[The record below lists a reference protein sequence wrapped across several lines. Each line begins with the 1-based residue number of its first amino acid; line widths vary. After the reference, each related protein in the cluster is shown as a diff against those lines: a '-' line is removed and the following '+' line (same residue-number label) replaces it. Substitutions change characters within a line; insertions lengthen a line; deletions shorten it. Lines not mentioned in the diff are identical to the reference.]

1 MDYSQELKTKVVEEF
16 LAGNIRKSE
25 LRKKYNILGNGTID
39 RWIIKYNK
47 DKINFDTFNGSKNE
61 GNYFNNGTVI
71 MSKQQVNTLDSLTK
85 QVKELEKEV
94 AKLQNDRDTFK
105 YKSIIYENLVEF
117 AEKKYKINIKKN
129 I

>member
-1 MDYSQELKTKVVEEF
+1 MYYSQELKTKVVEEF

-25 LRKKYNILGNGTID
+25 LMKKYNILGNSTID

-47 DKINFDTFNGSKNE
+47 DKIDFDTFNDYKNE
-61 GNYFNNGTVI
+61 GNYFKTGTVI
-71 MSKQQVNTLDSLTK
+71 MSKQQINTLDSLTK

-117 AEKKYKINIKKN
+117 AEKKYNINIKKN

>member
-1 MDYSQELKTKVVEEF
+1 MDYSEELKTKVVEEF
-16 LAGNIRKSE
+16 LVGNIRKSE
-25 LRKKYNILGNGTID
+25 LRKKYNILGNGSID

-47 DKINFDTFNGSKNE
+47 DKINFDTFNDSKNE
-61 GNYFNNGTVI
+61 GNYFKNGTVI
-71 MSKQQVNTLDSLTK
+71 MSKQQINTLDSLTK

>member
-16 LAGNIRKSE
+16 LVGNIRKSE

-47 DKINFDTFNGSKNE
+47 DKINIDTFNGSKNE
-61 GNYFNNGTVI
+61 GNYFKNGTVI
-71 MSKQQVNTLDSLTK
+71 MSKQQINTLDSLTK